1 MKSWVSTLT
10 LTLTLTQISL
20 LQYVDDLLI
29 AAPDE
34 DTCRLTIEAL
44 LRELDQIGFW
54 VSVKKA

>member
-1 MKSWVSTLT
+1 MRHKDLGENRNAYPKIT
-10 LTLTLTQISL
+10 L